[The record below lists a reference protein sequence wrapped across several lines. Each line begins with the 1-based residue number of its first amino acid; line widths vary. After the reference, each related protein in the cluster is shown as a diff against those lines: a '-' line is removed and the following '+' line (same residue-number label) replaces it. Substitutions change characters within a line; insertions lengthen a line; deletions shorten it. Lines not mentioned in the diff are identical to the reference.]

1 MSDYTK
7 AVNFATKDA
16 LASGNPLKTI
26 NGTEFNVE
34 FDAIAEASATKANL
48 AAPTFTGIPKAPT
61 ASVSTN
67 TLQLATTAFV
77 VAEVATIDLSGLVVK
92 TNNLSDL
99 ANANTARTNLGLAI
113 GTDVQAYDATYLVD
127 ADIGVNVQAYDSTY
141 VVDADIGVN
150 VQAYD
155 ATIVV
160 DADIG
165 TTVQAYDADTSK
177 TDVAETRSSS
187 INMADNIVQRPVLK
201 DYGETKVAMAAH
213 DVDLALG
220 NVQTYTL
227 VGAQTLTFSNPPA
240 TGTAGAFTLIGTN
253 LGVATI
259 TWPTSV
265 DWAAATAPTL
275 TAAGVDV
282 LTFVTVDGGTIW
294 YGVVSGLG
302 MA

>member
-34 FDAIAEASATKANL
+34 FDAIAVASATKANL
-48 AAPTFTGIPKAPT
+48 AAPTFTGIPAAPT
-61 ASVSTN
+61 AAAATN
-67 TLQLATTAFV
+67 TTQLATTAFV
-77 VAEVATIDLSGLVVK
+77 TTAVANTDLTSLVVK
-92 TNNLSDL
+92 ANNLSDL
-99 ANANTARTNLGLAI
+99 TNASTARTNLGLAI
-113 GTDVQAYDATYLVD
+113 GTDVQAYDA
-127 ADIGVNVQAYDSTY
+127 TY

-177 TDVAETRSSS
+177 TDVAETRSAS

-201 DYGETKVAMAAH
+201 DYGETKVAVAAH

-227 VGAQTLTFSNPPA
+227 VGNQTLTFSNPPA

-253 LGVATI
+253 LGVAVI